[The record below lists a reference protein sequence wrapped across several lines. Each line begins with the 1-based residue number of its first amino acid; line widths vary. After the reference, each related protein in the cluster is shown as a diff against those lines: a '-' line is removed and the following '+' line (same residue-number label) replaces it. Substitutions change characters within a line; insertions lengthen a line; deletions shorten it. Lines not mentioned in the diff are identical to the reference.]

1 MSIQCVPAVVLG
13 RSVPRAAAAQTM
25 EPVILSMAPVSVI
38 QDGLAVTALNVGL
51 LWTLETIIYC
61 NLYMLDNV
69 TALYYSSL

>member
-13 RSVPRAAAAQTM
+13 RRVPRAAAAQTM

-51 LWTLETIIYC
+51 LWK
-61 NLYMLDNV
+61 
-69 TALYYSSL
+69 

>member
-1 MSIQCVPAVVLG
+1 MSIQCVPAVILG

-51 LWTLETIIYC
+51 LWK
-61 NLYMLDNV
+61 
-69 TALYYSSL
+69 